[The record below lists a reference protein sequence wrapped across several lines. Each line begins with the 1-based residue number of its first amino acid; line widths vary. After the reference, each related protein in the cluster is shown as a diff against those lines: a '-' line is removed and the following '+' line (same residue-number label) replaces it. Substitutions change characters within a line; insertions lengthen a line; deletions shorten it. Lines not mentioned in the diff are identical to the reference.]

1 MFITNKR
8 IILPKFIEFDF
19 VKVEVVT
26 KFKLLGILI
35 DNKLN
40 FNAYVGQQCLAI
52 NKKLYAIN
60 RLFYLPYKV
69 KLQFFKSFI
78 LPYFDYEISLCIY
91 YHKAAIR
98 KLCKM
103 YYLCLK
109 KLFNFSFIKYEN
121 SFGYVKSHDEINI
134 DLKPH
139 NLFSFHHRL
148 TLRIILFLYKI
159 INSANAPRQL
169 KLWLTPNQSKTNYNF
184 RKNNIFGIERSFTV
198 YGDSTFKNMFCK
210 YLNNLDH
217 TKFNDSFIKFK
228 NDRLLNNI
236 IYADL
241 KTFLKLFIK
250 FDFDINFY
258 FLFK

>member
-1 MFITNKR
+1 
-8 IILPKFIEFDF
+8 
-19 VKVEVVT
+19 
-26 KFKLLGILI
+26 
-35 DNKLN
+35 
-40 FNAYVGQQCLAI
+40 
-52 NKKLYAIN
+52 
-60 RLFYLPYKV
+60 
-69 KLQFFKSFI
+69 
-78 LPYFDYEISLCIY
+78 
-91 YHKAAIR
+91 
-98 KLCKM
+98 M

-184 RKNNIFGIERSFTV
+184 RKYNIFGIERCFTV

-228 NDRLLNNI
+228 NDRLLN